1 MIVYKNGRLVQEQD
15 DMRSQQAQQAMQ
27 ASAIRTAAKDEGAA
41 RLAGLKAAQKTQAS
55 ALKRIEA
62 GKSPSKI
69 DPNTRLISTAA
80 GATGTTG
87 KTGSTGSGSTKAAD
101 TSAADKALAEA
112 QERRRRYFA
121 GLDAAAALETQG
133 KSAAEKALEALAG
146 IYDPQMADVES
157 QREKQLQLLAD
168 AISQGKIDITDAE
181 AKFLEGIVAPTA
193 YENIPFVGLSQE
205 QNPLLAAL
213 QAQGA
218 GTAEVE
224 SQRALDAALANS
236 LKSLSERA
244 ATQTAQA
251 DKNYFTALK
260 NAGLGVSQAGRT
272 YLGQRQP
279 EIQAALESQFSDL
292 ANKLRTS
299 RAESEADIQEQL
311 QKSIAE
317 AIKTRGETTAEYGPL
332 NTVINSG
339 TAGPDAPYVPTFGRD
354 TIEPFMPPNKK
365 KIDALRAIAGL
376 AEAARAEGR

>member
-1 MIVYKNGRLVQEQD
+1 MIVYKNGRLVQDSTAEQE
-15 DMRSQQAQQAMQ
+15 MR

-41 RLAGLKAAQKTQAS
+41 RLAGLKAQQKAQAS

-69 DPNTRLISTAA
+69 DPNTGLISTAA

-87 KTGSTGSGSTKAAD
+87 KTGTTGSGSTKAAD
-101 TSAADKALAEA
+101 TRAADKALADA

-121 GLDAAAALETQG
+121 GLDAAAALEAQG

-146 IYDPQMADVES
+146 IYDPQLSDVES
-157 QREKQLQLLAD
+157 QKAKQLQLLAD
-168 AISQGKIDITDAE
+168 AISQGKTDITDAE
-181 AKFLEGIVAPTA
+181 AKFLESIVAPTA
-193 YENIPFVGLSQE
+193 YENVPFVGLSQE

-213 QAQGA
+213 KAQGA

-224 SQRALDAALANS
+224 SQRALDEALANS
-236 LKSLSERA
+236 LKSLSERSA
-244 ATQTAQA
+244 QQLSQA

-260 NAGLGVSQAGRT
+260 NAGMGVSQAGRT

-292 ANKLRTS
+292 ANKLRTA
-299 RAESEADIQEQL
+299 RAESEANIQEQL
-311 QKSIAE
+311 QKTIAE
-317 AIKTRGETTAEYGPL
+317 AIKTRGETTADYGPL
-332 NTVINSG
+332 NTVINAN
-339 TAGPDAPYVPTFGRD
+339 TAGPDASSTPTFGREEI
-354 TIEPFMPPNKK
+354 TPFLPPDKK

-376 AEAARAEGR
+376 ASTIEGR

>member
-1 MIVYKNGRLVQEQD
+1 MIVYKNGRLVQDTTAEQE
-15 DMRSQQAQQAMQ
+15 MR

-41 RLAGLKAAQKTQAS
+41 RLAGLKAQQKAQAS

-69 DPNTRLISTAA
+69 DPNTGLISTAA

-87 KTGSTGSGSTKAAD
+87 KTGTTGSGSTKAAD
-101 TSAADKALAEA
+101 TSAADKALADA

-121 GLDAAAALETQG
+121 GLDAAAALEAQG

-146 IYDPQMADVES
+146 IYDPQLSDVES
-157 QREKQLQLLAD
+157 QKAKQLQLLAD
-168 AISQGKIDITDAE
+168 AISQGKTDITDAE
-181 AKFLEGIVAPTA
+181 AKFLESIVAPTA
-193 YENIPFVGLSQE
+193 YENVPFVGLSQE

-213 QAQGA
+213 KAQGA

-224 SQRALDAALANS
+224 SQRALDEALANS
-236 LKSLSERA
+236 LKSLSERSA
-244 ATQTAQA
+244 QQLSQA

-260 NAGLGVSQAGRT
+260 NAGMGVSQAGRT

-292 ANKLRTS
+292 ANKLRTA
-299 RAESEADIQEQL
+299 RAESEANIQEQL
-311 QKSIAE
+311 QKTIAE
-317 AIKTRGETTAEYGPL
+317 AIKTRGETTADYGPL
-332 NTVINSG
+332 NTVINAN
-339 TAGPDAPYVPTFGRD
+339 TAGPDASSTPTFGREEI
-354 TIEPFMPPNKK
+354 TPFLPPDKK

-376 AEAARAEGR
+376 ASTIEGR

>member
-1 MIVYKNGRLVQEQD
+1 MIVYKNGRLVQDSTAEQE
-15 DMRSQQAQQAMQ
+15 MR

-41 RLAGLKAAQKTQAS
+41 RLAGLKAQQKAQAS

-69 DPNTRLISTAA
+69 DPNTGLISTAA

-87 KTGSTGSGSTKAAD
+87 KTGTTGSGSTKAAD
-101 TSAADKALAEA
+101 TSAADKALADA

-121 GLDAAAALETQG
+121 GLDAAAALEAQG

-146 IYDPQMADVES
+146 IYDPQLSDVES
-157 QREKQLQLLAD
+157 QKAKQLQLLAD
-168 AISQGKIDITDAE
+168 AISQGKTDITDAE
-181 AKFLEGIVAPTA
+181 AKFLESIVAPTA
-193 YENIPFVGLSQE
+193 YENVPFVGLSQE

-213 QAQGA
+213 KAQGA

-224 SQRALDAALANS
+224 SQRALDEALANS
-236 LKSLSERA
+236 LKSLSERSA
-244 ATQTAQA
+244 KQLSQA

-260 NAGLGVSQAGRT
+260 NAGMGVSQAGRT

-292 ANKLRTS
+292 ANKLRTA
-299 RAESEADIQEQL
+299 RAESEANIQEQL
-311 QKSIAE
+311 QKTIAE
-317 AIKTRGETTAEYGPL
+317 AIKTRGETTADYGPL
-332 NTVINSG
+332 NTVINAN
-339 TAGPDAPYVPTFGRD
+339 TAGPDASSTPTFGREEI
-354 TIEPFMPPNKK
+354 TPFLPPDKK

-376 AEAARAEGR
+376 ASTIEGR

>member
-41 RLAGLKAAQKTQAS
+41 RLAGLKAAQKTQES
-55 ALKRIEA
+55 ALKRIKSD
-62 GKSPSKI
+62 KSPSKI
-69 DPNTRLISTAA
+69 DPE
-80 GATGTTG
+80 TG
-87 KTGSTGSGSTKAAD
+87 KIVTPKGSAIPTKTSTSSTGAGGDAA
-101 TSAADKALAEA
+101 SAADKALADA

-121 GLDAAAALETQG
+121 GLDAAAALEAQG

-168 AISQGKIDITDAE
+168 AISQGKTDISDAE
-181 AKFLEGIVAPTA
+181 AQFLRDIVAPTA
-193 YENIPFVGLSQE
+193 YENVPFVGLSQE

-224 SQRALDAALANS
+224 SQRALDAALAQS
-236 LKSLSERA
+236 LKGLEERSAKQLSD
-244 ATQTAQA
+244 A
-251 DKNYFTALK
+251 DKRYFEALQ
-260 NAGLGVSQAGRT
+260 NAGRGVSLAGRT

-292 ANKLRTS
+292 ASKLRTA

-311 QKSIAE
+311 QKTIAE
-317 AIKTRGETTAEYGPL
+317 AIKTRGETTADYGPL
-332 NTVINSG
+332 NTLVNAG
-339 TAGPDAPYVPTFGRD
+339 TTGANAPVVPREDITPFQKPD
-354 TIEPFMPPNKK
+354 KK
-365 KIDALRAIAGL
+365 KLDALRAIAGL
-376 AEAARAEGR
+376 AEAVKAEGR

>member
-1 MIVYKNGRLVQEQD
+1 MIVYKNGRLVQDTTAEQE
-15 DMRSQQAQQAMQ
+15 MR

-62 GKSPSKI
+62 GKSPSVINPETGKI
-69 DPNTRLISTAA
+69 TTSA

-121 GLDAAAALETQG
+121 GLDAATALETQG

-146 IYDPQMADVES
+146 IYDPQIADVES

-168 AISQGKIDITDAE
+168 AITQGKTDITDAE

-224 SQRALDAALANS
+224 SQRALDAALASS

-244 ATQTAQA
+244 AAQTAQA

-292 ANKLRTS
+292 ANELRTA
-299 RAESEADIQEQL
+299 RAKSEADVQSQL
-311 QKSIAE
+311 QDVLTE
-317 AIKTRGETTAEYGPL
+317 AIKSRGETTADYGPL
-332 NTVINSG
+332 NTVINAG
-339 TAGPDAPYVPTFGRD
+339 TTGANTPVVSREDVTPFKQPD
-354 TIEPFMPPNKK
+354 KK
-365 KIDALRAIAGL
+365 KLDALRAIAGL
-376 AEAARAEGR
+376 ASTIEGR